1 MLRPY
6 VFVVRAYFLVDFS
19 FFESLLLES
28 FDDSLD
34 EESLEEE
41 SLESL
46 ESFDSFLSD
55 EDFSSLAASAAG
67 DFPA

>member
-1 MLRPY
+1 M
-6 VFVVRAYFLVDFS
+6 DFS

-41 SLESL
+41 SFESL
-46 ESFDSFLSD
+46 ESFASFLSD
-55 EDFSSLAASAAG
+55 ADFSSLAASAAG